1 MANLVNTRIIT
12 IPDAVLVG
20 YEVING
26 GGQNPVPAL
35 WEKIF
40 QEDLFDKIA
49 VEQSILDLYIGWMG
63 EYLKDKDTFT
73 YIAGLLMPIGYSIPE
88 NFSYRRI
95 TSCQIGLG
103 TINGSFK
110 DEEVFEQAHNMT
122 VKSIYEMGYMPDYS
136 LVGAQKHIQRICLLM
151 QKMEQ
156 STIFVLVKKKSLD
169 EEGVV

>member
-40 QEDLFDKIA
+40 QEDLFDEIA

-136 LVGAQKHIQRICLLM
+136 FGWSAEAYPKDLSFDAKNGTINYICPC
-151 QKMEQ
+151 
-156 STIFVLVKKKSLD
+156 KKEISR
-169 EEGVV
+169 

>member
-63 EYLKDKDTFT
+63 EYLKED
-73 YIAGLLMPIGYSIPE
+73 
-88 NFSYRRI
+88 R
-95 TSCQIGLG
+95 
-103 TINGSFK
+103 
-110 DEEVFEQAHNMT
+110 
-122 VKSIYEMGYMPDYS
+122 KS
-136 LVGAQKHIQRICLLM
+136 
-151 QKMEQ
+151 
-156 STIFVLVKKKSLD
+156 
-169 EEGVV
+169 VV